1 MANDWPRRQGSVFRL
16 SNAVFSIALAAAF
29 AWPSFPASAQQS
41 SAKPAEQ
48 DDVIRVTTNLI
59 QVRAVVTDRKGE
71 LVDNLKQE
79 DFEVFENDRP
89 QKVSFFNRERVAGS
103 TPSASTDRATS
114 TTGDQSD
121 KSSPGAKPSRSIVI
135 FVDT

>member
-1 MANDWPRRQGSVFRL
+1 MANNWPQRHRSAFRL
-16 SNAVFSIALAAAF
+16 GKTVFSIALAAAF

-59 QVRAVVTDRKGE
+59 QVRAVVTNRKGE
-71 LVDNLKQE
+71 LVDDLKQE

-89 QKVSFFNRERVAGS
+89 QKVSFFTRERE
-103 TPSASTDRATS
+103 
-114 TTGDQSD
+114 
-121 KSSPGAKPSRSIVI
+121 I
-135 FVDT
+135 